1 MSVSRPSRHSSHGPA
16 RAVNSSRT
24 SIAGWCALAYVT
36 AMASALLRILMLVAL
51 ALMPLGMTGAAAAAA
66 PSSAAAAGHCDD
78 HQKPVDAPA
87 KMDMHCATC
96 AALPVVQPNL
106 TDRGLRPELPR
117 LVKAANALSDTEPE
131 TDTPPPR
138 LF

>member
-1 MSVSRPSRHSSHGPA
+1 ML
-16 RAVNSSRT
+16 
-24 SIAGWCALAYVT
+24 IALG
-36 AMASALLRILMLVAL
+36 
-51 ALMPLGMTGAAAAAA
+51 LMPVGMTGAAAAA
-66 PSSAAAAGHCDD
+66 PSPVAVGAHCEN
-78 HQKPVDAPA
+78 HQKPADAPA

-96 AALPVVQPNL
+96 AALPVLQANL

-131 TDTPPPR
+131 TDPPPPR

>member
-1 MSVSRPSRHSSHGPA
+1 V
-16 RAVNSSRT
+16 
-24 SIAGWCALAYVT
+24 LAYVT
-36 AMASALLRILMLVAL
+36 AMAAALLRILMLVAL

-66 PSSAAAAGHCDD
+66 PSPSAVAGHCDD

-87 KMDMHCATC
+87 KMEVHCATC
-96 AALPVVQPNL
+96 AALPVVPANL
-106 TDRGLRPELPR
+106 TERGVRPELPR
-117 LVKAANALSDTEPE
+117 LAKAANALSDTEPE

>member
-1 MSVSRPSRHSSHGPA
+1 
-16 RAVNSSRT
+16 
-24 SIAGWCALAYVT
+24 
-36 AMASALLRILMLVAL
+36 MASAHLRILMLVAL
-51 ALMPLGMTGAAAAAA
+51 GLMAVGMTGAAAAAA
-66 PSSAAAAGHCDD
+66 PSTAAAAGHCDD
-78 HQKPVDAPA
+78 DQKPVDAPA

-96 AALPVVQPNL
+96 AALPVVPANL
-106 TDRGLRPELPR
+106 TDRGPRPELPR

>member
-1 MSVSRPSRHSSHGPA
+1 V
-16 RAVNSSRT
+16 
-24 SIAGWCALAYVT
+24 LAYVT

-51 ALMPLGMTGAAAAAA
+51 ALMPLGMTGAAAAA
-66 PSSAAAAGHCDD
+66 PSPATAAGHCDD
-78 HQKPVDAPA
+78 HRKPIDAPA
-87 KMDMHCATC
+87 KMEMHCATC
-96 AALPVVQPNL
+96 AALPVVQANL

>member
-1 MSVSRPSRHSSHGPA
+1 MSAFRPSRHSSHGPT

-24 SIAGWCALAYVT
+24 SIAARSSFAYVT

-51 ALMPLGMTGAAAAAA
+51 ALMPLGMAGTAAAAA
-66 PSSAAAAGHCDD
+66 PSSVSAAGHCDER
-78 HQKPVDAPA
+78 QKPADAPA
-87 KMDMHCATC
+87 KMDMQCATC
-96 AALPVVQPNL
+96 AALPAAETNTAEPE
-106 TDRGLRPELPR
+106 LRPELPR

>member
-1 MSVSRPSRHSSHGPA
+1 
-16 RAVNSSRT
+16 
-24 SIAGWCALAYVT
+24 
-36 AMASALLRILMLVAL
+36 MASALLRILMLVAL
-51 ALMPLGMTGAAAAAA
+51 ALMPLGMTTAAAAA
-66 PSSAAAAGHCDD
+66 PSPAVGAAHCDD
-78 HQKPVDAPA
+78 HQKPANASA
-87 KMDMHCATC
+87 KMDMQCATC

>member
-1 MSVSRPSRHSSHGPA
+1 
-16 RAVNSSRT
+16 
-24 SIAGWCALAYVT
+24 
-36 AMASALLRILMLVAL
+36 MASALLRILMLVAL

-96 AALPVVQPNL
+96 AALPVVHPNL